1 MVWDAF
7 KKKLSSVISSESK
20 VELGEDYVEL
30 EAELKDQKAKVLIRP
45 FKLNKYDDIKQIL
58 AAIRDGNT
66 ISILNIAPLKEKDV
80 SELKRAI
87 DKLKKTIEANE
98 GDIAGFGENWL
109 IATPSFAKVW
119 RQEQEAPAVPKVVND
134 DLD

>member
-45 FKLNKYDDIKQIL
+45 FTLNQYDDIKQIL

-119 RQEQEAPAVPKVVND
+119 RQETAAPAPQPIND
-134 DLD
+134 DLED

>member
-7 KKKLSSVISSESK
+7 KKKIESVMSSESK
-20 VELGEDYVEL
+20 VELGEEYVEL

-45 FKLNKYDDIKQIL
+45 FTLNTYDDIKQIL
-58 AAIRDGNT
+58 AAIREGHT

-119 RQEQEAPAVPKVVND
+119 RQETAAPAPQPIND
-134 DLD
+134 DSED

>member
-7 KKKLSSVISSESK
+7 KKKIESVMSSESK
-20 VELGEDYVEL
+20 VELGEEYVEL

-45 FKLNKYDDIKQIL
+45 FTLNTYDDIKQIL
-58 AAIRDGNT
+58 AAIREGHT

-119 RQEQEAPAVPKVVND
+119 RQETAAPAPQPIND
-134 DLD
+134 DLED

>member
-45 FKLNKYDDIKQIL
+45 FTLNQYDDIKQIL

-119 RQEQEAPAVPKVVND
+119 IQEQEAPAVPKVVND

>member
-1 MVWDAF
+1 
-7 KKKLSSVISSESK
+7 
-20 VELGEDYVEL
+20 
-30 EAELKDQKAKVLIRP
+30 
-45 FKLNKYDDIKQIL
+45 
-58 AAIRDGNT
+58 
-66 ISILNIAPLKEKDV
+66 LKEKDV

-119 RQEQEAPAVPKVVND
+119 RQETAAPAPQPIND
-134 DLD
+134 DLED